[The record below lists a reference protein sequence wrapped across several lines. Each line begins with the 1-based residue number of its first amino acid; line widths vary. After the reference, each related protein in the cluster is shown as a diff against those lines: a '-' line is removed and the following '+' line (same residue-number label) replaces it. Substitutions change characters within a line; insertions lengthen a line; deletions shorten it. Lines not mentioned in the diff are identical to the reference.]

1 VRAEAVHQRKITITA
16 VDEEIATRVCGG
28 RRKASPAALGTAQ
41 NEPVLLAAEVEFI
54 FIPSNLP
61 QARRF
66 LTRMDPVSM
75 VRAALGRRKYR
86 DLAWTVAGV
95 ESMAD
100 DARERGDREQ
110 PSLDEAALS
119 ARLKRLGERLGHV
132 HSDRPSESS
141 LGQRPT
147 ADPSAIARGFRLSTE
162 LVAGVLVGAAVGW
175 LIDRWLGISPWGMIV
190 FLLLGFAAGVLNVM
204 RAAGVVPTKT
214 LDPPNSN

>member
-1 VRAEAVHQRKITITA
+1 
-16 VDEEIATRVCGG
+16 
-28 RRKASPAALGTAQ
+28 
-41 NEPVLLAAEVEFI
+41 
-54 FIPSNLP
+54 
-61 QARRF
+61 
-66 LTRMDPVSM
+66 MDPVSM
-75 VRAALGRRKYR
+75 FRAALGRRKYR

-110 PSLDEAALS
+110 PSLDDAALS

-132 HSDRPSESS
+132 HSDRPSESN

-204 RAAGVVPTKT
+204 RAAGVVPTQT

>member
-1 VRAEAVHQRKITITA
+1 M
-16 VDEEIATRVCGG
+16 
-28 RRKASPAALGTAQ
+28 
-41 NEPVLLAAEVEFI
+41 
-54 FIPSNLP
+54 FIPSNLS

-75 VRAALGRRKYR
+75 FRAALGRRKYR

-110 PSLDEAALS
+110 PSSEEAALS

-132 HSDRPSESS
+132 HSDRPSESV
-141 LGQRPT
+141 GQRPT

>member
-1 VRAEAVHQRKITITA
+1 
-16 VDEEIATRVCGG
+16 
-28 RRKASPAALGTAQ
+28 
-41 NEPVLLAAEVEFI
+41 
-54 FIPSNLP
+54 
-61 QARRF
+61 
-66 LTRMDPVSM
+66 M
-75 VRAALGRRKYR
+75 VRAALGRRNCL

-110 PSLDEAALS
+110 PPADEAALS
-119 ARLKRLGERLGHV
+119 ARFKRLGERLGHV
-132 HSDRPSESS
+132 HPDRPSESS
-141 LGQRPT
+141 PGQRPT

-204 RAAGVVPTKT
+204 RAAGVVPTNT
-214 LDPPNSN
+214 LGPPGSK